1 MILKDIF
8 FAIAVVAA
16 YLGMRHVAIHV
27 GQARIL
33 GVAVVGIAI
42 SVSTYVAWRK
52 GRFAYLYILPG
63 LTTLLI
69 VISRVAEFYFSPDVI
84 GAKRSESL
92 YDPDADFDAVG
103 VMRSTVMIMILAG
116 TIGLAFK
123 RIFESRHGNQAVSSN
138 NSTDL
143 SVMSPDENPYTPPVE
158 QADQHRRTTS

>member
-69 VISRVAEFYFSPDVI
+69 VISRVAEFYFSPDTYVI

-123 RIFESRHGNQAVSSN
+123 RIFESRHGNQAVSSKM
-138 NSTDL
+138 DA
-143 SVMSPDENPYTPPVE
+143 EG
-158 QADQHRRTTS
+158 H